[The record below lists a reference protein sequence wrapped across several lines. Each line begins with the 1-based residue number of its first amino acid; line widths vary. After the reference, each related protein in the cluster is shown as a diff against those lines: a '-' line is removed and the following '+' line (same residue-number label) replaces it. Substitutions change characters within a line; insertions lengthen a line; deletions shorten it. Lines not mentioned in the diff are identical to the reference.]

1 MSEIITQT
9 VSKTDGDD
17 NDCIVSLELLGDP
30 CGNNAQIS
38 FDPKS
43 HGLSADFQ
51 LTKFSDPRRKSLQL
65 ERQER
70 QSLLDLFH
78 EKEVIF
84 SMQNN
89 IDKDFYNGNN
99 YHQSL
104 LRHYSPIINS
114 FAFTRFI
121 YQKLYILS
129 AS

>member
-9 VSKTDGDD
+9 VSKTDDDD
-17 NDCIVSLELLGDP
+17 NDCIISLELLADP
-30 CGNNAQIS
+30 CGNNAQIP

-78 EKEVIF
+78 GKEVIF
-84 SMQNN
+84 LM
-89 IDKDFYNGNN
+89 
-99 YHQSL
+99 
-104 LRHYSPIINS
+104 RNS
-114 FAFTRFI
+114 IGREGFL
-121 YQKLYILS
+121 QWK
-129 AS
+129 